1 MYNEKGNESSSDKA
15 SLEKGLGLSATTHA
29 AVVADERF
37 HFDDADLDRVQ
48 RRLKQRHVQMYVP
61 QLLLYFIERSFCVEY
76 RRIAIAGT
84 LGTGLF
90 LGSGKALSQ
99 AGPLGALLA
108 YVLVGT
114 VAYSSLCSVGEMTAH
129 APVSGTFPHFA
140 ARWVDPA
147 LGFAVGWNYFYSNA
161 TTVPVEITAAQIVL
175 TFWDTNTDHAPIYTA
190 VICVCVCLINIF
202 GVRWFGESEFFFSII
217 KILLITGLI
226 ITGLVIDLGGG
237 PNHERLG
244 FRYWKNP
251 GALAESPLV
260 AADRVGLARFLALL
274 SVLVQAAFSF
284 QGMEL
289 VAIAASETESPRRN
303 ISKAVRRVFYRILI
317 FYILGILMTGMLV
330 PYNDPNLLQDTGNAA
345 ESPYVIA
352 ITRAGIKVLPSIINA
367 AIFTSAFSAGNSF
380 LFCSSRILY
389 GLAVRGQAPRIFAYC
404 TKNGLPIASV
414 LASSAFAFL
423 AFMNVQA
430 TSETVFNWF
439 TSLTTVAGFFTWGAI
454 NLTFIFFYRGK
465 RAQGFDRTKSAYY
478 SSLQPY
484 LSYWGLFW
492 CIIFILIN
500 GFSVFFEWNA
510 SDFVV
515 DYINIP
521 IFFAL
526 YFGYKIWKRTK
537 FWKPEEMDFVTGI
550 PSMEETEIPEVPP
563 VTFLEKVAAKLF

>member
-1 MYNEKGNESSSDKA
+1 MYNDKIDGLSSDKV
-15 SLEKGLGLSATTHA
+15 SLEKGEDATTHA
-29 AVVADERF
+29 AVVTDENY
-37 HFDDADLDRVQ
+37 HFDEADLDRVQ
-48 RRLKQRHVQMYVP
+48 RRLKQRHVQM
-61 QLLLYFIERSFCVEY
+61 
-76 RRIAIAGT
+76 IAIAGT

-90 LGSGKALSQ
+90 LGSGKALQQ
-99 AGPLGALLA
+99 AGPLGALMTYA
-108 YVLVGT
+108 LVGT
-114 VAYSSLCSVGEMTAH
+114 VAYSALCSIGEMTAH

-140 ARWVDPA
+140 SRWADPA
-147 LGFAVGWNYFYSNA
+147 LGFANYFYSNA
-161 TTVPVEITAAQIVL
+161 ITVPVEVTAAQILL
-175 TFWDTNTDHAPIYTA
+175 TFWDSNTDHAPIYTA

-226 ITGLVIDLGGG
+226 ITGLVVDLGGG
-237 PNHERLG
+237 PDHDRIG
-244 FRYWKNP
+244 FRYWNNP
-251 GALAESPLV
+251 GALAQSDLV
-260 AADRVGLARFLALL
+260 APDRVATGRFLALL
-274 SVLVQAAFSF
+274 SVLIQAAFSF

-317 FYILGILMTGMLV
+317 FYMLGILMTGMLV
-330 PYNDPNLLQDTGNAA
+330 PYNDPNLLSNVGNAA

-352 ITRAGIKVLPSIINA
+352 FTRAGIKVLPSIINA

-389 GLAVRGQAPRIFAYC
+389 GLAVRGQAPKIFAYC
-404 TKNGLPIASV
+404 TKNGLPIAAV
-414 LASSAFAFL
+414 LAASAFAFL
-423 AFMNVQA
+423 AFMNVQV

-439 TSLTTVAGFFTWGAI
+439 TSLTTVAGFFTWGTI

-465 RAQGFDRTKSAYY
+465 RAQGFDRKKSAYY

-492 CIIFILIN
+492 CSFFILIN
-500 GFSVFFEWNA
+500 GFAVFFNFNA

-521 IFFAL
+521 IFFSL

-537 FWKPEEMDFVTGI
+537 FWKPQDMDFITGI

-563 VTFLEKVAAKLF
+563 ATFLEKVAAKLF